1 MDDMTDHD
9 ERPSRRVL
17 LAVIALVVLL
27 FLCSSCCVL
36 AEVLQRNGIR
46 SPLWLTYGTRVCAGV
61 STMDYPQVGI
71 GWEVPRKTLI
81 LSSMGPPILW
91 SPYALCVD
99 VPLEVPFLP
108 MRGALMFP
116 P

>member
-1 MDDMTDHD
+1 MTDHD
-9 ERPSRRVL
+9 ERPTRRAL
-17 LAVIALVVLL
+17 LVVIGLVVLL

-36 AEVLQRNGIR
+36 AAVLQKNGIR

-61 STMDYPQVGI
+61 STMDYPQVGF

-91 SPYALCVD
+91 SPYALCLD
-99 VPLEVPFLP
+99 VPLEAPFLP